1 MPYEGI
7 VLPIELKKHFVNR
20 EIILWDLWKKSEQSN
35 TFEVT
40 HKQLLLTNVERNKG
54 IEPSYSAWKAD
65 ILTIV
70 LTLHSFKYHLYNHL
84 AIIILGNWF
93 YFIIGLF
100 KWKEESF

>member
-1 MPYEGI
+1 MR
-7 VLPIELKKHFVNR
+7 LM
-20 EIILWDLWKKSEQSN
+20 KKSEQSN

-70 LTLHSFKYHLYNHL
+70 LIPQF
-84 AIIILGNWF
+84 
-93 YFIIGLF
+93 
-100 KWKEESF
+100 